1 MEKSLISCIIPVF
14 NGTRYLR
21 EAVESILGQTYWP
34 IEIIVVDD
42 GSTDN
47 TAKVVRNY
55 RDQVRYVWQPNG
67 GPSAARNQGVSATQG
82 AFVAFLDQ
90 DDVWHPE
97 KLTRQMTRFVS
108 RPELDLC
115 VTHVQTFWIPELCEE
130 AARFRQYRLARAVPG
145 YLTGTL
151 LARRALFQTVGLFDT
166 TLRYGD
172 AADWFLRAAEQGAVM
187 ELLPDVLMYHRI
199 HHANLSRR
207 KASAS
212 REEFLQ
218 IVKSSLDRR
227 RYVKKKQPALYE
239 FPRQTAA
246 KGD

>member
-1 MEKSLISCIIPVF
+1 MNQSLISCIIPVF
-14 NGTRYLR
+14 NGARYLR
-21 EAVESILGQTYWP
+21 EAVESILVQTYWP

-42 GSTDN
+42 GSTDS
-47 TAKVVRNY
+47 TAEVVRNY
-55 RDQVRYVWQPNG
+55 SDQVRYVWQPNG
-67 GPSAARNQGVSATQG
+67 GPSAARNQGVSAAQG

-90 DDVWHPE
+90 DDVWHPK
-97 KLTRQMTRFVS
+97 KLTRQMARFVT

-130 AARFRQYRLARAVPG
+130 AARFREHRLMQAVPG

-151 LARRALFQTVGLFDT
+151 LARRALFKTIGLFNT

-172 AADWFLRAAEQGAVM
+172 AADWFLRAAEQGVVM

-199 HHANLSRR
+199 HHANLSRCQ
-207 KASAS
+207 ASAS

-227 RYVKKKQPALYE
+227 RCAKKEQPALYE
-239 FPRQTAA
+239 FPGQIA
-246 KGD
+246 KRC